1 MTCLYSVVSVLTS
14 VQICFQLRRSYTTS
28 VYLDACSV
36 ALEASKKVHSL
47 FLTRKDAFFTYL
59 QILEICF

>member
-36 ALEASKKVHSL
+36 ALEASKKAHSL
-47 FLTRKDAFFTYL
+47 FLTDIDIFGPP
-59 QILEICF
+59 CPP